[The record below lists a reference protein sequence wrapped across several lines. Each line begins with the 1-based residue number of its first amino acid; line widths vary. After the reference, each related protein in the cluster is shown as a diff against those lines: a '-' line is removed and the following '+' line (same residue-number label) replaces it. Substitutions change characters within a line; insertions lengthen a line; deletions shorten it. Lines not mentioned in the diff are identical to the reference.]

1 MNTTRIA
8 IIVGIILVALL
19 GVWGFLNLRPLLAD
33 LFDTPKGT
41 VTVNGKTINVLLADT
56 QKKQEKGLSGKKSL
70 PENQGM
76 LFVFQEA
83 DYPSF
88 WMKEM
93 QFPIDIIFINDT
105 TVTTV
110 YENVAPPADEN
121 TQLPLYKPTTPSDK
135 VLELNA
141 GQSQTLGIKPGTTLT
156 IYLKK

>member
-8 IIVGIILVALL
+8 IIVGLIVIIIL
-19 GVWGFLNLRPLLAD
+19 GIWGFMNLRPLFAD
-33 LFDTPKGT
+33 LFTTPKGT
-41 VTVNGKTINVLLADT
+41 VTVNDKKINVLLADT
-56 QKKQEKGLSGKKSL
+56 EEKREKGLSGKKSL

-76 LFVFQEA
+76 LFIFDTA

-93 QFPIDIIFINDT
+93 QFPIDIIFINDK

-121 TQLPLYKPTTPSDK
+121 EQLPLYKPSAPSDK
-135 VLELNA
+135 VLEING
-141 GQSQTLGIKPGTTLT
+141 GQSQTLGIKPGTTLDIT
-156 IYLKK
+156 LKK